1 MMGEL
6 MLHKMKWL
14 LVLVLLS
21 GCASFQAKREVRFL
35 ERLYRMNVEVQLQPC
50 LKQQK
55 AMWDMNLEIRAR
67 IEELK

>member
-1 MMGEL
+1 
-6 MLHKMKWL
+6 MKWL

-35 ERLYRMNVEVQLQPC
+35 ERAYKTVTEAQIAECWPSRKIL
-50 LKQQK
+50 
-55 AMWDMNLEIRAR
+55 WDLNLEIRAR